1 MKNIFS
7 SLLILLFLADVVAQ
21 GQVRVTK
28 GAGQKSSIDLSGLAA
43 GDQPAQILKQAL
55 EGDLI
60 RSGWF
65 SKAAAGQGE
74 FAVTG
79 SGQTDGT
86 TLRVECTVA
95 GRGTQRTYLSEAY
108 KRDSAEARKLAHQ
121 IADEII
127 EAVTGRK
134 GMASGRLALVGNRT
148 GKKEIYFCDAD
159 GRGLM
164 QLTRDN
170 NVSIGP
176 NWSPD
181 GRQLVYT
188 SFLKGFPDVFMI
200 ELASGKRNRIANYP
214 GLNTGATISPDGRD
228 VALIL
233 SKDGN
238 PELYIKSISGGSL
251 TRLTA
256 TKKAAEASP
265 SWSPDGSQI
274 VYVSDQSGQPQLY
287 VIGRGGGQARRL
299 TSRGYQNVA
308 PDWGANGYIAYASLL
323 GGRWGISVI
332 EPATLDGKQVS
343 PGDADYE
350 DPSWA
355 PDGRHI
361 ACGRALKYKS
371 QVSLLD
377 TFPNPDPPF
386 TLTDY
391 PGDWYSPAWSPK
403 K

>member
-1 MKNIFS
+1 MKNIS
-7 SLLILLFLADVVAQ
+7 PIACLLLASIALADAQ
-21 GQVRVTK
+21 VTVRK
-28 GAGQKSSIDLSGLAA
+28 GAGQKSSIDLAA
-43 GDQPAQILKQAL
+43 FAAAADQPAQILKQTL

-79 SGQTDGT
+79 SSRTDGAT
-86 TLRVECTVA
+86 VRAECTVA

-108 KRDSAEARKLAHQ
+108 KRDAADARKLAHQ
-121 IADEII
+121 IADEIV

-134 GMASGRLALVGNRT
+134 GMASGRLAMVGNRT
-148 GKKEIYFCDAD
+148 GKKELYFCDAD
-159 GRGLM
+159 GRGLL

-188 SFLKGFPDVFMI
+188 SFLKGFPDVFLI
-200 ELASGKRNRIANYP
+200 ELASGKRSRIANYP
-214 GLNTGATISPDGRD
+214 GLNTGAAFSPDGRD
-228 VALIL
+228 IALVL

-238 PELYIKSISGGSL
+238 PGLYIKSVASGSL
-251 TRLTA
+251 TRLTV
-256 TKKAAEASP
+256 TKKAAAASP
-265 SWSPDGSQI
+265 SWSPDGRRI

-287 VIGRGGGQARRL
+287 IIDRNGGQARRL

-308 PDWGANGYIAYASLL
+308 PDWGANGIIAYASLL
-323 GGRWGISVI
+323 GGRWGISI
-332 EPATLDGKQVS
+332 IDPATLDGRQVS

-361 ACGRALKYKS
+361 ACGRAQQYKS
-371 QVSLLD
+371 RVSLLD